1 MIKGLKI
8 CGISDPET
16 LNYIL
21 NHNHKPIMIG
31 FITNYEK
38 SKRFVEY
45 EKLKDLINLDKK
57 QVNFVSVLVNPNDE
71 ILEKIKDLNFDYYQ
85 LYDVSPERTKEIKL
99 KFQKKII
106 TALTISN
113 KDDVIKYKDYTKI
126 SDVILFD
133 SKGYDK
139 SESFDHSL
147 LDDVPSELN
156 KMIAGNIQINDIP
169 SFKSKD
175 FIIDLSGALEDK
187 NGKKDI
193 KKLVLHQA
201 RLANKAKLDAIV
213 CSAQEVKLVKKVFK
227 KEIITPGIR
236 FNSKSN
242 DQKRVLTPKQAYKNG
257 SDWLVMGRPI
267 TKGNIKKNIQNL
279 IDHLSQ

>member
-8 CGISDPET
+8 CGVSDPET

-21 NHNHKPIMIG
+21 NHIHKPIMIG
-31 FITNYEK
+31 FITNYKK

-57 QVNFVSVLVNPNDE
+57 QVNFVSVLVNPDDE

-147 LDDVPSELN
+147 LDDVPTELN
-156 KMIAGNIQINDIP
+156 KMIAGNIQIDDIP
-169 SFKSKD
+169 NLKNKD
-175 FIIDLSGALEDK
+175 FIIDLSGALEDQ

-193 KKLVLHQA
+193 NKIDKLL
-201 RLANKAKLDAIV
+201 
-213 CSAQEVKLVKKVFK
+213 
-227 KEIITPGIR
+227 
-236 FNSKSN
+236 
-242 DQKRVLTPKQAYKNG
+242 
-257 SDWLVMGRPI
+257 
-267 TKGNIKKNIQNL
+267 NL
-279 IDHLSQ
+279 FEKI

>member
-8 CGISDPET
+8 CGVSDPET

-21 NHNHKPIMIG
+21 NHNYKPTMIG

-45 EKLKDLINLDKK
+45 EKLKNLINVEKK
-57 QVNFVSVLVNPNDE
+57 EVDFISVLVKPNDE

-85 LYDVSPERTKEIKL
+85 LYDVSPNRTREIKS

-106 TALTISN
+106 TALTISS
-113 KDDVIKYKDYTKI
+113 KDEVDKYKDYSEI
-126 SDVILFD
+126 SDIILFD

-147 LDDVPSELN
+147 LDGVPSELN
-156 KMIAGNIQINDIP
+156 KMIAGNIQIDDIP
-169 SFKSKD
+169 SFKNKD
-175 FIIDLSGALEDK
+175 FIIDLSGALEDQ

-193 KKLVLHQA
+193 NKIDKLLN
-201 RLANKAKLDAIV
+201 L
-213 CSAQEVKLVKKVFK
+213 FK
-227 KEIITPGIR
+227 KI
-236 FNSKSN
+236 
-242 DQKRVLTPKQAYKNG
+242 
-257 SDWLVMGRPI
+257 
-267 TKGNIKKNIQNL
+267 
-279 IDHLSQ
+279 